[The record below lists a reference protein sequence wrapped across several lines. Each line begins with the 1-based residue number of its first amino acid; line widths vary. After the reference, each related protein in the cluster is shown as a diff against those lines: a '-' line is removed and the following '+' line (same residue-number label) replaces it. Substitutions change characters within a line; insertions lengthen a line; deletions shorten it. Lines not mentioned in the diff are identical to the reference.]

1 MPSKHDYHWTFGRS
15 VHIHF
20 PGGGDPADLSQQGFT
35 TREGSATISDNNGA
49 LLLYTEGTRLFE
61 PGHSTVATAPP
72 GLSLGGHTASC
83 HSAIIV
89 PPVGGGARYHI
100 FGVRAWG
107 TSAPASAPLT
117 YTAVTVGGPAPVY
130 AAQPAPMAFGPGV
143 AAERLAAIS
152 HASCDKYWVVSLNID
167 NGVGQFHSLLIDSD
181 AGPSAAP
188 SHWKTSPYPA
198 GWPAWHEQYMKFSPD
213 GSLLALVSAATI
225 DILTFDRAT
234 GLVTGAYAR
243 VTGLTAS
250 QAGYGLEFSP
260 NGKYLYFTGRAA
272 GYVRRYALPAVA
284 SPSTPT
290 ALGSTDLIATLPP
303 VPAADRAGALQRA
316 PNGKIYGVKPSQNSL
331 FEIATPDAA
340 TATAGAVGFNLNA
353 VAQGGG
359 TLTFNQALCGLGL
372 PTFTRI
378 ADDCADDRCATIAA
392 EVDEQIAGQELH
404 NSMRPCRGEQVE
416 PQCHPL
422 DIPPIAPQTYI
433 RWGSGPCDCIE
444 GDDTEVMHLTVCN
457 PYKNLTLS
465 NLTIHQLVVVD
476 ANGNPVPNLPDGS
489 PSIQLVPVGPHC
501 FDDIAPCTCVSRE
514 FVLRLRG
521 APGGPYKILVRGI
534 CFDACLH
541 GDTEACF
548 TFEVCQD

>member
-1 MPSKHDYHWTFGRS
+1 MPKHDHHWTFGDHC
-15 VHIHF
+15 HIRF
-20 PGGGDPADLSQQGFT
+20 PGGGDPIFVGTHGFSS
-35 TREGSATISDNNGA
+35 REGCATVSDSAGGLLFYTDGTTLFDGAHATIGSG
-49 LLLYTEGTRLFE
+49 
-61 PGHSTVATAPP
+61 
-72 GLSLGGHTASC
+72 LGGSPSSA

-89 PPVGGGARYHI
+89 PPAGGGSLYHI
-100 FGVRAWG
+100 FAVFEWATGQVG
-107 TSAPASAPLT
+107 PLT
-117 YTAVTVGGPAPVY
+117 HTSVSVASGGAIAIASGPTPLT
-130 AAQPAPMAFGPGV
+130 FGPKT
-143 AAERLAAIS
+143 AAEKLAAIPHRDCS
-152 HASCDKYWVVSLNID
+152 KYWVISLNVDASDIAPGAGTFYAMLVDTDAGVSLT
-167 NGVGQFHSLLIDSD
+167 VPT
-181 AGPSAAP
+181 A
-188 SHWKTSPYPA
+188 YP
-198 GWPAWHEQYMKFSPD
+198 WPAWFGYCVKFSPD
-213 GSLLALVSAATI
+213 GSLVAIVSRESI
-225 DILTFDRAT
+225 DILSFDR
-234 GLVTGAYAR
+234 GTGAIGAHSQI
-243 VTGLTAS
+243 TGITSQDITTGTA
-250 QAGYGLEFSP
+250 YGVEFSP
-260 NGKYLYFTGRAA
+260 NGQYLYFT
-272 GYVRRYALPAVA
+272 RYQEGDLYRHTIGASTPFSSTVQIAQLPAQA
-284 SPSTPT
+284 
-290 ALGSTDLIATLPP
+290 GDDQI
-303 VPAADRAGALQRA
+303 GALQLA
-316 PNGKIYGVKPSQNSL
+316 PNGKIYGARPGQNRL
-331 FEIATPDAA
+331 FEIGDPDNA
-340 TATAGAVGFNLNA
+340 TATATGVEFQMDAV
-353 VAQGGG
+353 QSDG
-359 TLTFNQALCGLGL
+359 TPLDLKDTVCRLGL

-548 TFEVCQD
+548 TFEVCKD